1 MNQRIPAGSA
11 GGWTLGSLLRDLTVA
26 WRLLWDPRVPG
37 MLKLMLP
44 VLALVYF
51 ISPLDLLPGLPFDDV
66 AVLLVAA
73 RLFVALAP
81 RASVDDAFAGRR
93 RSAANPRTGSDDS
106 DVIDTTWR
114 VVDD

>member
-1 MNQRIPAGSA
+1 MSQRNPAGSA
-11 GGWTLGSLLRDLTVA
+11 GGWTFGSLLRDLTVA

-51 ISPLDLLPGLPFDDV
+51 ISPLDLLPGLPFDDI

-73 RLFVALAP
+73 RLFVALSP
-81 RASVDDAFAGRR
+81 RASVDDAFSGRR
-93 RSAANPRTGSDDS
+93 PAAPPRTRPDDA

-114 VVDD
+114 VVDE